1 MQTNFSASA
10 GCATLSSLEQH
21 RKLRTFVAVNEDSQQ
36 VAFERQTE

>member
-10 GCATLSSLEQH
+10 GCATLSSLEH